1 MFSRIHE
8 KLGTAGFVIA
18 IVALV
23 AALTGTA
30 IAAAGLNS
38 TQKKEVKKIAKK
50 VAKQG
55 PAGPAGAAGKDGTNG
70 ANGANGT
77 NGTSGAAGKS
87 VKTGSEPA
95 GANCTEGG
103 IWVEVE
109 GSGTKEYVCDGESAT
124 SGGPQTAL
132 QAGETQTGVWS
143 FLGINVFGAFS
154 NISFPLRVEDVPT
167 FHFIQAPPATN
178 TDPECPGSA
187 SDPQAEPGAL
197 CVYAVEMANA
207 GTGPYRTY
215 ADNQIDLNSGQIME
229 FKLDDKTAEAY
240 GAGSW
245 AVQACP
251 ADPAPC

>member
-30 IAAAGLNS
+30 FAAAGLNS

-55 PAGPAGAAGKDGTNG
+55 PAGPAGAAGKDGVNG
-70 ANGANGT
+70 TNGANGT
-77 NGTSGAAGKS
+77 NGTGAAGKS
-87 VKTGSEPA
+87 VNTGSEAA

-109 GSGTKEYVCDGESAT
+109 GSGIKKYVCDGESAT

-132 QAGETQTGVWS
+132 QPGETQTGAWS
-143 FLGINVFGAFS
+143 FSGTEVFGNFS
-154 NISFPLRVEDVPT
+154 TISFPLRVEDVPT
-167 FHFIQAPPATN
+167 FHFIPAPGTS
-178 TDPECPGSA
+178 TDPECPGSV
-187 SDPQAEPGAL
+187 SNPQAEPGAL
-197 CVYAVEMANA
+197 CVYAIEMANA
-207 GTGPYRTY
+207 GTEPFRVF

-229 FKLDDKTAEAY
+229 FKLADETAEAY

-251 ADPAPC
+251 ADPTPC